1 MHSRRKFLQGCVV
14 LTLTGGLSHGLAAES
29 LMASSGPM
37 PAAGP
42 TWRTRG
48 GWIMVE
54 DLSPEIFETWRGA
67 IFQTTTNEGN
77 AVRLE
82 IAEITQKPKQQI
94 SATQSLQQFSVV
106 FRGTGETPLRQG
118 MYALESGSDK
128 LEIFLVP
135 VGREGNALIY
145 EAAFSRLT
153 DNSTKGA

>member
-1 MHSRRKFLQGCVV
+1 
-14 LTLTGGLSHGLAAES
+14 
-29 LMASSGPM
+29 
-37 PAAGP
+37 
-42 TWRTRG
+42 
-48 GWIMVE
+48 MVE